1 MDILIYIITFLI
13 FAIVGFAALGLIV
26 AGICWIAIKLS
37 E

>member
-13 FAIVGFAALGLIV
+13 FAIVGFASLGLIV
-26 AGICWIAIKLS
+26 AGISWIAIKLS